1 MKRLWFWIMLCC
13 HLAAS
18 AQDATKVP
26 ADGVTRQFTEKLQL
40 ADSLFKKHSHEQA
53 LGIMRALLTSL
64 QSKNRPDLLA
74 EAQVRLGLMLQE
86 QAHYEASLAEFR
98 RGVTLYRQTNDS
110 LGVAWCLS
118 CLGNSYQTLKSYE
131 QALTCHL
138 QALKIREAYRSQEDP
153 IRFSNTF
160 KNLGHV
166 YLDLGDETTAERFF
180 LQSLQLKEAI
190 PDSVG
195 IAGIFTSLG
204 ELNFHKKHFE
214 QALAYYLKGAK
225 ILEKS
230 APSILLPT
238 TYGFV
243 AKAYAATGNYAKG
256 DEFYKKAIETLQRLQ
271 LKNRG
276 TALYLA
282 WGQMY
287 AQWGKPQ
294 QAIITLK
301 KALSLAQNTHNAARE
316 AEIFDALAS
325 QYNRVGNNAEAF
337 DNLLRSKMIRDSLY
351 QTESS
356 KKLAEMRARFET
368 EQKEK
373 EIQRLNQAN
382 RQSLQV
388 RNWLITGLVTFL
400 ILSGI
405 TIYLNRKRR
414 QAYAELKV
422 EKDKTEDLLS
432 EKERLHDELQQ
443 TQIQLISQDKMASL
457 GLMMAGIAHEMN
469 NPLNYVANNV
479 QALKL
484 DIQDLDTVLLQLEK
498 SKTDISPIIV
508 NGTDLSFL
516 REEVNALISSIERG
530 TERTISLVNSLRNF
544 VRNDSDKFSQTNIE
558 EGIESALTVLHN
570 TYKNYA
576 VVKKCFAGI
585 QPIMAISGKLNQVF
599 LNIIYNAV
607 QAIKTVHSE
616 SEVPTGIIEVCTEQ
630 MTNNVRISIK
640 DNGCGIDE
648 KTQKRIFEPFFT
660 TKPIGE
666 GTGLGLSI
674 SYGII
679 EQHHGA
685 ISLTSKVGQGSTF
698 VIELPIS

>member
-53 LGIMRALLTSL
+53 LGIVRALLTSL

-287 AQWGKPQ
+287 AQ
-294 QAIITLK
+294 
-301 KALSLAQNTHNAARE
+301 
-316 AEIFDALAS
+316 
-325 QYNRVGNNAEAF
+325 
-337 DNLLRSKMIRDSLY
+337 
-351 QTESS
+351 
-356 KKLAEMRARFET
+356 
-368 EQKEK
+368 
-373 EIQRLNQAN
+373 
-382 RQSLQV
+382 
-388 RNWLITGLVTFL
+388 
-400 ILSGI
+400 
-405 TIYLNRKRR
+405 
-414 QAYAELKV
+414 
-422 EKDKTEDLLS
+422 
-432 EKERLHDELQQ
+432 
-443 TQIQLISQDKMASL
+443 
-457 GLMMAGIAHEMN
+457 
-469 NPLNYVANNV
+469 
-479 QALKL
+479 
-484 DIQDLDTVLLQLEK
+484 
-498 SKTDISPIIV
+498 
-508 NGTDLSFL
+508 
-516 REEVNALISSIERG
+516 
-530 TERTISLVNSLRNF
+530 
-544 VRNDSDKFSQTNIE
+544 
-558 EGIESALTVLHN
+558 
-570 TYKNYA
+570 
-576 VVKKCFAGI
+576 
-585 QPIMAISGKLNQVF
+585 
-599 LNIIYNAV
+599 
-607 QAIKTVHSE
+607 
-616 SEVPTGIIEVCTEQ
+616 
-630 MTNNVRISIK
+630 
-640 DNGCGIDE
+640 
-648 KTQKRIFEPFFT
+648 
-660 TKPIGE
+660 
-666 GTGLGLSI
+666 
-674 SYGII
+674 
-679 EQHHGA
+679 
-685 ISLTSKVGQGSTF
+685 
-698 VIELPIS
+698 